1 MKKNQEPEFAS
12 LRKQA
17 EELLKNNR
25 FELSPLIS
33 SFEPNR
39 LLHEL
44 QLHQIELEMQKE
56 ELMVA
61 LNSTLDAIE
70 VFDFAP
76 SGNFTLTK
84 DGEINKINLF
94 GAKMIDKH
102 PAKLINSRFGF
113 FVSDDTKPIF
123 NEMLENV
130 FESKGKASA
139 DVSII
144 VDGKLPMQVHLNC
157 ILNQNKNLCFVSM
170 VDISDRKIA
179 EKALKESEE
188 KYRVFFENST
198 DGIFM
203 LNLNNKLCMVNS
215 AFAQMHG
222 YTVEELMHMD
232 IEKLD
237 TPETYLT
244 YPDRKERLLN
254 GETLKFEV
262 DHYTKQG
269 NIVMHEVVALRT
281 IIGKEDFILAFHHD
295 ITDIRSAKNRIKQK
309 ELLNRNI
316 IRDSTDGYLLI
327 DLKGR
332 LLDVN
337 KTYCRLSGYSR
348 EELLTMNMIDLEALE
363 TIGNTAKQLKNII
376 LLHEKRFE
384 TKHIGKNAKFIDYDV
399 NVKYDPQNEGE
410 LVIFLH
416 DITESNKLA
425 KNRYNES
432 EE

>member
-1 MKKNQEPEFAS
+1 MKKIQKHEPTNF
-12 LRKQA
+12 RQQA
-17 EELLKNNR
+17 EKLLKNNQI
-25 FELSPLIS
+25 ELSPLIS
-33 SFEPNR
+33 SFDPNR

-44 QLHQIELEMQKE
+44 QLHQIELEMQRE
-56 ELMVA
+56 EMMVA
-61 LNSTLDAIE
+61 LNSTLDVIE
-70 VFDFAP
+70 LFDFAP
-76 SGNFTLTK
+76 IGYFALTK

-94 GAKMIDKH
+94 GAKMLDKH
-102 PAKLINSRFGF
+102 PSKLINSRFGF

-123 NEMLENV
+123 NEMLEKV
-130 FESKGKASA
+130 FENKGNASA
-139 DVSII
+139 DVIII
-144 VDGKLPMQVHLNC
+144 VDGRLPMQVHLSC
-157 ILNQNKNLCFVSM
+157 ILNKNEDLCLGSM

-198 DGIFM
+198 EGVFM

-222 YTVEELMHMD
+222 YTVEEVMHMD

-237 TPETYLT
+237 TPEAYLT
-244 YPDRKERLLN
+244 YPVRKERLLN

-269 NIVMHEVVALRT
+269 NIVTLEVVALRT
-281 IIGKEDFILAFHHD
+281 TIGNEDYILAFHHD
-295 ITDIRSAKNRIKQK
+295 ITELRITKKIIKQK

-316 IRDSTDGYLLI
+316 TRDSTDGYLLV

-363 TIGNTAKQLKNII
+363 TIGNTAQQLKNII
-376 LLHEKRFE
+376 LLQEKRFE
-384 TKHIGKNAKFIDYDV
+384 TKHIGKNAEFSDYDV
-399 NVKYDPQNEGE
+399 SVKYDPQNKGE
-410 LVIFLH
+410 LSVFLH
-416 DITESNKLA
+416 DITEGKKNISNKT
-425 KNRYNES
+425 